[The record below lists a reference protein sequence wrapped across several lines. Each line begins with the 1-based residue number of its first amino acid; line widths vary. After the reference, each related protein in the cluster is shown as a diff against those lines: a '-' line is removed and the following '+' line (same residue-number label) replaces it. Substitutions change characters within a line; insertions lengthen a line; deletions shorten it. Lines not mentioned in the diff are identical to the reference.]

1 MSTVKRV
8 PEQLTQRRARRIRLP
23 YFGLRASE
31 RRLLL
36 RSGDI
41 TLLCIALGVA
51 VAVRT
56 DLLPELGAALANFKW
71 FVTLAL
77 VWLLF
82 AAIFDVYDLGRAA
95 SITRSATSTGAA
107 VAVASAAYLFIPWLT
122 PPLANR
128 SLGFLFVALAVVS
141 VISWRLIYAS
151 LFAQAI
157 FKRRL
162 LVVGAGHSG
171 QDLVSILSS
180 QADEGN
186 PRLEA
191 TGHEI
196 VGFVDD
202 NPNLQGRQ
210 VANMAVLGAST
221 DLVPLVQEREVD
233 EVVVAITR
241 TESISRE
248 LYEAILDCKEMG
260 VPVVSMMTLYERL
273 TGRVAIEHASQNIEQ
288 ATGQSD
294 SAFLRMYGFVK
305 RIIDFTGALFA
316 TIPLCLLIPFV
327 ALANV
332 VGSRGPLFFRQT
344 RVGKGG
350 RLYEV
355 VKFRSMLPDAE
366 QDSGAVWASENDERI
381 TRFGRFLR
389 GTHLDELPQVINVL
403 RGEMSLV
410 GPRPERPEFVANLSE
425 SIPFYRARHS
435 VRPGITGWAQ
445 IHQDYG
451 DSYER
456 AREKLEYDLYYLKRQ
471 SPILDTE
478 IILRTITKVLRL
490 QGR

>member
-1 MSTVKRV
+1 MSTVKGV
-8 PEQLTQRRARRIRLP
+8 QKEATEQRARKIRWP
-23 YFGLRASE
+23 MSGLRASE

-41 TLLCIALGVA
+41 TLLCISLGVA
-51 VAVRT
+51 VAART
-56 DLLPELGAALANFKW
+56 ALLPNLGAALANIKW

-82 AAIFDVYDLGRAA
+82 AAVFDVYDLGRAA
-95 SITRSATSTGAA
+95 SISRSASSTGAA
-107 VAVASAAYLFIPWLT
+107 AAVASVSYLFIPWLT
-122 PPLANR
+122 PPLENR
-128 SLGFLFVALAVVS
+128 SFGFLFVAAAVVS
-141 VISWRLIYAS
+141 VLSWRLVYAS

-171 QDLVSILSS
+171 QDLVSILRGAAGDGDV
-180 QADEGN
+180 Q
-186 PRLEA
+186 LEA
-191 TGHEI
+191 TGYDI

-202 NPNLQGRQ
+202 NAGLQGAR
-210 VANMAVLGAST
+210 VAAIPVLGSSG
-221 DLVPLVQEREVD
+221 DLLRLVRGEDID
-233 EVVVAITR
+233 EVVVAITH
-241 TESISRE
+241 TETIGPQ

-260 VPVVSMMTLYERL
+260 VPVVSMMTLYQRL
-273 TGRVAIEHASQNIEQ
+273 TGRVPIEHASQNIEH

-294 SAFLRMYGFVK
+294 SAYLRMYGLAK
-305 RIIDFTGALFA
+305 RVVDLVGALVAAVPF
-316 TIPLCLLIPFV
+316 CLLIPLV
-327 ALANV
+327 ALTNV
-332 VGSRGPLFFRQT
+332 FASRGPLFFRQT

-350 RLYEV
+350 HLFEV
-355 VKFRSMLPDAE
+355 IKFRSMRPDAE
-366 QDSGAVWASENDERI
+366 DDSGAVWASQDDDRVTNV
-381 TRFGRFLR
+381 GRFLR
-389 GTHLDELPQVINVL
+389 RTHLDELPQVINVL

-410 GPRPERPEFVANLSE
+410 GPRPERPEFVATLSK
-425 SIPFYRARHS
+425 SIPFYRARHA

-490 QGR
+490 KGR